1 MDAAISALG
10 TSDPTANLRSM
21 ATDSTVRNVTARV
34 DALAAALRA
43 AGVSPER
50 SAGLLASAATAAMN
64 AVMLEALLE
73 ENSGTRAAPAAEVAA
88 LGRQPIRLAA

>member
-1 MDAAISALG
+1 MAA
-10 TSDPTANLRSM
+10 DKTA
-21 ATDSTVRNVTARV
+21 RNVAERV

-64 AVMLEALLE
+64 AVMLDAMLE
-73 ENSGTRAAPAAEVAA
+73 ENQVATGTPAIEAAVVEQ
-88 LGRQPIRLAA
+88 QPIRLAA

>member
-1 MDAAISALG
+1 MAAA
-10 TSDPTANLRSM
+10 TTA
-21 ATDSTVRNVTARV
+21 RNVAERV

-64 AVMLEALLE
+64 AVMLDAVLE
-73 ENSGTRAAPAAEVAA
+73 ESQRGPAPATVAEHAA
-88 LGRQPIRLAA
+88 LEPQPIRLAA

>member
-1 MDAAISALG
+1 MAL
-10 TSDPTANLRSM
+10 
-21 ATDSTVRNVTARV
+21 DSTTRNVTERL

-64 AVMLEALLE
+64 AVLIDALLE
-73 ENSGTRAAPAAEVAA
+73 ENHTAAPVPVTEAHAVE
-88 LGRQPIRLAA
+88 QPIRLAA

>member
-1 MDAAISALG
+1 
-10 TSDPTANLRSM
+10 M
-21 ATDSTVRNVTARV
+21 ATDRTARNVAQRV

-64 AVMLEALLE
+64 AVMLDALLE
-73 ENSGTRAAPAAEVAA
+73 EGQVVAAAHVAEAPALEQ
-88 LGRQPIRLAA
+88 QPIRLAA

>member
-1 MDAAISALG
+1 MA
-10 TSDPTANLRSM
+10 SDRTA
-21 ATDSTVRNVTARV
+21 RNVAERV

-64 AVMLEALLE
+64 AVMLDALLE
-73 ENSGTRAAPAAEVAA
+73 EGQKAAPPVATTAA
-88 LGRQPIRLAA
+88 LEQQPIRLAA

>member
-1 MDAAISALG
+1 M
-10 TSDPTANLRSM
+10 TSDSTA
-21 ATDSTVRNVTARV
+21 RNVAQRL

-64 AVMLEALLE
+64 AVMLDALLE
-73 ENSGTRAAPAAEVAA
+73 ENYTAAPVPVTEVSP
-88 LGRQPIRLAA
+88 LEQPIRLAA